1 VSADAKNLSTIATD
15 RYDRNDTLRPSRR
28 TMLLA
33 GVGVVAAAGLAY
45 RRRRP
50 APREVERTIPLQ
62 VHHDGAGVRLQRALG
77 GPGLRDLDPFL
88 LLDGFHSVDPADY
101 VAGFPTHPHR
111 GFETVTIL
119 FDGTMTHADSVGNA
133 GTLRSGDVQW
143 MTAGRGILHSEFPG
157 GDAAGLLSGFQL
169 WVNLPGRN
177 KMMPPRYQDIGAAD
191 VPAVDLGDG
200 RARVLAGTVGRTMGP
215 VEGIVTEPTVLDV
228 TLSPGA
234 TFDHTIAGGHT
245 AFVQPHTG
253 SLFVGDRPTRVR
265 AGELAVLGPGERV
278 SIRGEGRFLLIAAAP
293 IGEPIARRGP
303 FVMNTEAELEQAFAD
318 HRAGRIG
325 G

>member
-1 VSADAKNLSTIATD
+1 MSSNAESFSTTHAKPHA
-15 RYDRNDTLRPSRR
+15 RNGTWSPSRR

-33 GVGVVAAAGLAY
+33 AGSVLTATTAATW
-45 RRRRP
+45 RRRRTT
-50 APREVERTIPLQ
+50 REVERTIALQ

-77 GPGLRDLDPFL
+77 GPELRDLDPFL

-169 WVNLPGRN
+169 WVNLPGAN
-177 KMMPPRYQDIGAAD
+177 KMMSPRYQDLRATE
-191 VPAVDLGDG
+191 VPLVDLGDA
-200 RARVLAGTVGRTMGP
+200 RARVLAGAIGKTRGP
-215 VEGIVTEPTVLDV
+215 VTGIVTDPTVLDV
-228 TLSPGA
+228 TLTSGA
-234 TFDHTIAGGHT
+234 TFEHILPAGHT
-245 AFVQPHTG
+245 AFLQPHTG
-253 SLFVGDRPTRVR
+253 SLQVGQRPTRVR

-278 SIRGEGRFLLIAAAP
+278 TIRGAGRFLLIAAAP

-303 FVMNTEAELEQAFAD
+303 FVMNTQAELEQAFAD

>member
-1 VSADAKNLSTIATD
+1 MSDPAPPPSPEATHSDASWRAP
-15 RYDRNDTLRPSRR
+15 TLSRR
-28 TMLLA
+28 TLLA
-33 GVGVVAAAGLAY
+33 LGATSLTASAAY

-50 APREVERTIPLQ
+50 PPREVTATVPLQ
-62 VHHDGAGVRLQRALG
+62 SHRDGAGVQLQRALG
-77 GPGLRDLDPFL
+77 SAALRDLDPFL

-143 MTAGRGILHSEFPG
+143 MTAGRGILHSEYPG

-169 WVNLPGRN
+169 WVNLPGAH
-177 KMMPPRYQDIGAAD
+177 KMRAPRYQDRRASE
-191 VPAVDLGDG
+191 VPVVDLGDG
-200 RARVLAGTVGRTMGP
+200 RARVLAGSVGRVAGP
-215 VEGIVTEPTVLDV
+215 VEGIVTQPTVLDV
-228 TLSPGA
+228 TLVKGA
-234 TFDHTIAGGHT
+234 RFEHALPAGHT

-253 SLFVGDRPTRVR
+253 TFAVGDRPTRVS
-265 AGELAVLGPGERV
+265 AGQLAVLGPGERV
-278 SIRGEGRFLLIAAAP
+278 TLTGEGRFLLVAAAP